1 MFAWAWV
8 SPSEKP
14 VVPERYV
21 ETPDDM
27 AEYIE
32 LGGVGILTSENF
44 VGHRIRV
51 VEGRLRNISE
61 QPVLAVELLL
71 TFRSVEGDSIL
82 ESTEVAVD
90 RPLDPGANRSYVFRF
105 ENLPPE
111 WDYRVPE
118 VSLVR
123 VGL

>member
-1 MFAWAWV
+1 M
-8 SPSEKP
+8 
-14 VVPERYV
+14 
-21 ETPDDM
+21 
-27 AEYIE
+27 
-32 LGGVGILTSENF
+32 GILTSQNF

-51 VEGRLRNISE
+51 IEGSLSNVSD
-61 QPVLAVELLL
+61 QPLVSVELLL

-82 ESTEVAVD
+82 ESSEEALEP
-90 RPLDPGANRSYVFRF
+90 PLAPGSGRRYVFRF

-118 VSLVR
+118 VTLVR